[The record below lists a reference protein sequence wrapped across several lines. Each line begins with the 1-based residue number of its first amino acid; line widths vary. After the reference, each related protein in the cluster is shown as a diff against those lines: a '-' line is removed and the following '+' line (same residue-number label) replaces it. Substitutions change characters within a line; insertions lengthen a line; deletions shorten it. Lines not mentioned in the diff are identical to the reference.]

1 MRTSYEKQ
9 PDVQLMRFVDYFA
22 RPFSLV
28 NSAQFPLSKILKES
42 TVAKLAEVQGQ
53 RNSMS
58 ADVGRCSFPKIYQA
72 EGRDLPSQ
80 YRSQSVANIETDP
93 GHGK

>member
-9 PDVQLMRFVDYFA
+9 PDVQLMLFVDYFA

-42 TVAKLAEVQGQ
+42 TVAKLAE
-53 RNSMS
+53 
-58 ADVGRCSFPKIYQA
+58 
-72 EGRDLPSQ
+72 
-80 YRSQSVANIETDP
+80 
-93 GHGK
+93 GKVTCLSS